1 MSRFV
6 FFADM
11 VDFINNNNLIDQVVG
26 GVEYSTT
33 LEKAMRDNHDW
44 SETFMAVIDGQ
55 ATMVLAM
62 YDRGYAVIMDD
73 DRNDQSITDKSVIL
87 YPISEVEDV
96 VERLAA

>member
-11 VDFINNNNLIDQVVG
+11 VDFINTNNLIDQVVG
-26 GVEYSTT
+26 GVEHSTT
-33 LEKAMRDNHDW
+33 LEKAMQNHNW
-44 SETFMAVIDGQ
+44 SETFMAVIDGR
-55 ATMVLAM
+55 ATVILAM

-73 DRNDQSITDKSVIL
+73 DRNDQKITDKSVIL